1 MIFIIEEFI
10 QNGIILNEKI
20 FRSDYGNF
28 WMIDDVINSINN
40 IYLSYYIQEIE
51 KLILGNRKKELH
63 LWTTDDVESDDYTLG
78 QYVIVNKDFC
88 ICPEEFVEENWPN
101 PKMETQQ
108 LLEYLKFIRTELGIS
123 DVIKNDNRCN
133 VK

>member
-1 MIFIIEEFI
+1 MKHAIKRITFKE
-10 QNGIILNEKI
+10 NNK
-20 FRSDYGNF
+20 
-28 WMIDDVINSINN
+28 VINRWYRLEFRNQIDIFGYLNYN
-40 IYLSYYIQEIE
+40 YLSYYIQEIE
-51 KLILGNRKKELH
+51 KLIFGNRKKELH